1 MYFRNLI
8 KLTITLS
15 LILIFSACEDKDEQL
30 KASLSKPEWNQKAKE
45 TMNDYFNNWHDADHD
60 PASATK
66 IGFAYSQEL
75 KDYEKAIEWYKYS
88 NSMKPS
94 GANSN
99 YTCYAYQQL
108 KQFDEAISWCKHAV
122 ELGEEKALIGLGS
135 AYDSLKNYD
144 EAIAIYKKAYDKK
157 LPEASNN
164 LGTSYSFKGDFKEAE
179 KWYLTA
185 VKEENF
191 EAYEN
196 IAKLYH
202 FDLKD
207 DIKASAY
214 ALILI
219 SNKYNAHSVVNILVN
234 VWKIPVKTIKQGYD
248 LQLSSP
254 DFPIKFEGRLSIF
267 ENEKS
272 K

>member
-1 MYFRNLI
+1 MKFL
-8 KLTITLS
+8 KLLFI
-15 LILIFSACEDKDEQL
+15 LILVLNFTACNKKDKEE
-30 KASLSKPEWNQKAKE
+30 KNSLPKPQWEWKISQFE
-45 TMNDYFNNWHDADHD
+45 NNGGVIYQNADHD

-99 YTCYAYQQL
+99 YACYAYQQL
-108 KQFDEAISWCKHAV
+108 KQFDEAISWCKQAI
-122 ELGEEKALIGLGS
+122 ELGEDEALFQLGS
-135 AYDSLKNYD
+135 TYYKDGDFRNSLLYFQKSYEKGDKQALTNIALNYQ
-144 EAIAIYKKAYDKK
+144 K
-157 LPEASNN
+157 L
-164 LGTSYSFKGDFKEAE
+164 GDFKEAE
-179 KWYLTA
+179 KWYKIAIQNNILDSY
-185 VKEENF
+185 N
-191 EAYEN
+191 N
-196 IAKLYH
+196 IANLYH
-202 FDLKD
+202 ENLKD

-214 ALILI
+214 SLALI
-219 SNKYNAHSVVNILVN
+219 NTKYTATSVVNILVN
-234 VWKIPVKTIKQGYD
+234 EWKIPVKTIKQGYD

>member
-15 LILIFSACEDKDEQL
+15 LILIFTACEDKDEQL
-30 KASLSKPEWNQKAKE
+30 KASLSKPNVEESHIN
-45 TMNDYFNNWHDADHD
+45 TYFKLSTWFDADHN

-99 YTCYAYQQL
+99 YACYAYQQL
-108 KQFDEAISWCKHAV
+108 KLFDEAISWCKHAV

-179 KWYLTA
+179 KC
-185 VKEENF
+185 
-191 EAYEN
+191 
-196 IAKLYH
+196 I
-202 FDLKD
+202 
-207 DIKASAY
+207 
-214 ALILI
+214 
-219 SNKYNAHSVVNILVN
+219 
-234 VWKIPVKTIKQGYD
+234 
-248 LQLSSP
+248 
-254 DFPIKFEGRLSIF
+254 
-267 ENEKS
+267 
-272 K
+272 